1 MSGIPGV
8 AEADID
14 PRFLADWSG
23 LQGGRPREVLRPTST
38 AEVSAILE
46 RCHAQGQ
53 RVTIQGGMTGVAGG
67 AVPDAGDVVINLER
81 MNRIELLDEIEG
93 ILQVQAGA
101 TLQTVQ
107 EAAAAAGWQF
117 AVDLGARGSCQ
128 VGGNAAT
135 NAGGIRVLRY
145 GTMRDQVLGVEAVL
159 ADGTI
164 VESLGRLVKNSTGLE
179 ARQLFVG
186 TEGTLGVITRLTL
199 RLHPCM
205 GEAQTAWV
213 SASRFEHLPALLR
226 RLRQGLG
233 SSVCAFEFMS
243 GDFVAMAA
251 TLSGTAPPLADA
263 PWHVLVEV
271 AGEAH
276 ASASDLA
283 EALQASLT
291 DAVDAGEIDD
301 AAVAASLAQRE
312 AFWRLRESIPE
323 VLTHLKPAGTYDV
336 GLPWRET
343 GPYVQEVSA
352 ALRSALPKA
361 QHLFLGHLGD
371 NNLHL
376 ICGPLDDAE
385 HAVCDRIVY
394 EALRGR
400 SGTVSAEHGV
410 GRLKKEV
417 LNITRG
423 DTELALARRI
433 KAALDPTGIL
443 NAGRVMD

>member
-1 MSGIPGV
+1 MSSTV
-8 AEADID
+8 LEVDID

-23 LQGGRPREVLRPTST
+23 LQGGRPREVLRPAST
-38 AEVSAILE
+38 AEVSAILR
-46 RCHAQGQ
+46 RCHAEGQ

-81 MNRIELLDEIEG
+81 MNRIESLDDVEG
-93 ILQVQAGA
+93 LMQVQAGA
-101 TLQTVQ
+101 TLQSVQ

-159 ADGTI
+159 ADGTV
-164 VESLGRLVKNSTGLE
+164 VESLGRLIKNSTGLE

-199 RLHPCM
+199 RLHPPM
-205 GEAQTAWV
+205 GEPQAAWV

-233 SSVCAFEFMS
+233 ASLCAFEFMS
-243 GDFVAMAA
+243 GDFVALASQ
-251 TLSGTAPPLADA
+251 LSGTTSPLADA
-263 PWHVLVEV
+263 PWHVLVEA

-283 EALQASLT
+283 QALQAALA
-291 DAVDAGEIDD
+291 DAVEAGEIED

-312 AFWRLRESIPE
+312 AFWRLREAIPE
-323 VLTHLKPAGTYDV
+323 VLTHLKPAGAYDV

-343 GPYVQEVSA
+343 GPYVQQVDA
-352 ALRSALPKA
+352 ALRAALPGA
-361 QHLFLGHLGD
+361 RHLFLGHLGD

-376 ICGPLDDAE
+376 ICGPLDDAAQ

-394 EALRGR
+394 EGLRGR

-417 LNITRG
+417 LAITRG
-423 DTELALARRI
+423 ESELALARRI

-443 NAGRVMD
+443 NVGRVMD